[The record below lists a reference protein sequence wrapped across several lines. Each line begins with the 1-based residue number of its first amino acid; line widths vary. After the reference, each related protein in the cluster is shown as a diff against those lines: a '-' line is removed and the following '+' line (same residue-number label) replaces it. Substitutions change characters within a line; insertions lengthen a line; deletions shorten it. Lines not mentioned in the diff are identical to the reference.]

1 MKISRVIPI
10 VVATAFVAAVPVR
23 WSLAQVPG
31 LDIHYVPTST
41 EAVDVMLKMAK
52 VTGSD
57 VVYDLGSG
65 DGRIPIAAAQVYGAR
80 GVGVELDPKLVRLA
94 NDNARKA
101 GVTDKVTFIQ
111 ADLFK
116 TDLSKAT
123 VVTLYLSP
131 SVNLRLRSKLQR
143 ELAPGSRVVSNRFPI
158 PDWPPEQQLKVGDQ
172 DVFLYTIKER

>member
-1 MKISRVIPI
+1 MKTPWLIRI
-10 VVATAFVAAVPVR
+10 FAAVALAASFPV
-23 WSLAQVPG
+23 WPSLAQVPG

-41 EAVDVMLKMAK
+41 EAVETMLKMAK

-65 DGRIPIAAAQVYGAR
+65 DGRIPIAAARLYGAR
-80 GVGVELDPKLVRLA
+80 GIGVELDPKLVRLA
-94 NDNARKA
+94 NDNARDA
-101 GVTDKVTFIQ
+101 GVADKVTFVQ

-131 SVNLRLRSKLQR
+131 SINLRLRAKLQR

-158 PDWPPEQQLKVGDQ
+158 PDWPPEQQIKVGDQ
-172 DVFLYTIKER
+172 DVFLWTIAQR